1 MSPLTATSDTSDN
14 GSPTVLAVDDDDDV
28 RVTYE
33 IWLNDDWEVKT
44 AADGSEALDKL
55 DESVDVVILDRM
67 MPGLSGDE
75 VLERIRDQD
84 IDCRV
89 VMVTAVNPDFD
100 IVEMPFDAYFAKP
113 IERQELNDTV
123 ETLIDRSRHD
133 DNFQKY
139 YSLVEKRATLEAE
152 KPAQE
157 LANDERYQEL
167 TDRIQ
172 QVEMDLHDDMLDL
185 DQDEFVALIDDM
197 V

>member
-14 GSPTVLAVDDDDDV
+14 DSPTVLAVDDDDDV